1 MTAKIIKFPEA
12 RKFTLYFNLP
22 TYCQMSSSTHQ
33 IAWKIHGTQGEA
45 TLMAH
50 NLEQAKEL
58 IEECVCVLSW
68 VQDKW

>member
-1 MTAKIIKFPEA
+1 MTEIITFPKE

-22 TYCQMSSSTHQ
+22 EYCQMTSNGHQ

-50 NLEQAKEL
+50 NEEHAKQL
-58 IEECVCVLSW
+58 VEECICVLNW
-68 VQDKW
+68 VQNIW

>member
-1 MTAKIIKFPEA
+1 MTAQIIKFPKT

-22 TYCQMSSSTHQ
+22 EYCQMTSNGHQ

-50 NLEQAKEL
+50 NEEHAKQL
-58 IEECVCVLSW
+58 VEECICVLNW